1 MNDNS
6 PIVTRTPSFV
16 DRYLPDRG
24 EAYRDAAP
32 AKVLS
37 AEALRAML
45 WRQRFI
51 LVTVITFAL
60 LLGFIFYLLAT
71 PVFQATASVR
81 VDLNTGGRQL
91 VEGQELADPYVP
103 TNQIATELETLSQ
116 VIASRSMARNVVDSL
131 DLQNSAT
138 LLGDLVTEGPPA
150 GMDEESFAQQRR
162 EAAVSMVRAGVS
174 TEIPPNTQIISI
186 SFASRD
192 RVLAAQIANSY
203 AENFLADDLNRSI
216 AANAYAREFLEEQIA
231 DVRGQLGEAEVSA
244 NQYARANRIIGEPLQ
259 MASEDGSESGSA
271 PTLAAANLMQVN
283 QAFGDARAAR
293 IAAEQRWLAIANVPA
308 AQLPEVQQNSTI
320 QTLRTQLAQRSS
332 ALADLQERYRED
344 YPEVRE
350 LQSEISVLERQIA
363 RASEEIKAGIRNEY
377 RVAQRQEVGL
387 QQELLSVTDASLDEQ
402 DLQIQRSQLDREVV
416 SLRDQLAALMERYNQ
431 ISAVANLRSSKV
443 TPLDPAIV
451 PTVPSSP
458 NLLNNLIVALVLGIG
473 LAAAI
478 ALLREILD
486 DRLHSIDDVE
496 NRLGMPAIGQTPFVS
511 EQAAEELE
519 DPFSPLSE
527 AYSSIRAS
535 LDFALSTGEQKVI
548 QFTSSQPAEG
558 KTTSCVA
565 VAQKYAS
572 VGRKVLLIDLDLRRP
587 SVARHLGMAKSD
599 VGVVDVLFGRVTL
612 AQAVKKS
619 TQGNLDVLPVAAIPR
634 EPVEI
639 LSSALVAEMLKQA
652 RETYDIVLIDSSP
665 VIGIADA
672 PLLSR
677 FVDAVVF
684 VVEAN
689 RANGRVTRSAVRRL
703 RDMNAHIVGA
713 IVTKFRALEAGQGY
727 NYQYQYYSYEAK
739 A

>member
-1 MNDNS
+1 M
-6 PIVTRTPSFV
+6 TRTPSFV

>member
-1 MNDNS
+1 MNEPS
-6 PIVTRTPSFV
+6 PNLPRLPSFV
-16 DRYLPDRG
+16 DRYLPDRS
-24 EAYRDAAP
+24 EAYRDGAAT
-32 AKVLS
+32 KLLS

-60 LLGFIFYLLAT
+60 LMGFIFYLLAT

-131 DLQNSAT
+131 DLQDSAT
-138 LLGDLVTEGPPA
+138 LLGDMLSEGPPA
-150 GMDEESFAQQRR
+150 GMNEEMFAQQRR
-162 EAAVSMVRAGVS
+162 EAATAMVRAGVS
-174 TEIPPNTQIISI
+174 TEIPPNTQIIRI
-186 SFASRD
+186 SFASQD
-192 RVLAAQIANSY
+192 RVLAAQIANAY

-231 DVRGQLGEAEVSA
+231 EVRGKLGEAEINA

-259 MASEDGSESGSA
+259 MASEDGSDSGSA
-271 PTLAAANLMQVN
+271 PTLAAANLLQVN
-283 QAFGDARAAR
+283 QAFGEARAAR

-344 YPEVRE
+344 YPAVRE
-350 LQSEISVLERQIA
+350 LQSEIAVLERQIA
-363 RASEEIKAGIRNEY
+363 RASDEIKAGIRNDY
-377 RVAQRQEVGL
+377 RIAQRQEDGL
-387 QQELLSVTDASLDEQ
+387 QQELLAVTDASLDEQ

-451 PTVPSSP
+451 PVVPSSP

-486 DRLHSIDDVE
+486 DRLHSLDDVE
-496 NRLGMPAIGQTPFVS
+496 SRLGMPAIGQTPYVS
-511 EQAAEELE
+511 EKATEELE
-519 DPFSPLSE
+519 NPFSPLSE

-535 LDFALSTGEQKVI
+535 LDFLLSSGEQKVI

-587 SVARHLGMAKSD
+587 SIARHLGMAKPD
-599 VGVVDVLFGRVTL
+599 VGVVDVLFGRVSL
-612 AQAVKKS
+612 AQAVKP
-619 TQGNLDVLPVAAIPR
+619 TQQANLDVLPVASIPN

-639 LSSALVAEMLKQA
+639 LSSALVAEMLERA
-652 RETYDIVLIDSSP
+652 RESYDIVLIDSSP

-689 RANGRVTRSAVRRL
+689 RANGRVTRGAVRRL

-727 NYQYQYYSYEAK
+727 NYQYQYYTYEAK